1 MTGKKTT
8 IPNRARHRPK
18 AKLENLMNRAKIL
31 GIVRH
36 ILTTIGGGLVVSG
49 KLSEVDFTAAVG
61 AVITLVGVAWS
72 YYSPEKKP

>member
-1 MTGKKTT
+1 MNRKAT

-36 ILTTIGGGLVVSG
+36 LLTTFGGGLVVSG
-49 KLSEVDFTAAVG
+49 KMSEVDFTSAVG
-61 AVITLVGVAWS
+61 AVVILVGAVWS
-72 YYSPEKKP
+72 YFSPEKQP

>member
-18 AKLENLMNRAKIL
+18 AKLENLMNRAQLL

-36 ILTTIGGGLVVSG
+36 ILTTLGGGLILSG
-49 KLSEVDFTAAVG
+49 TLTEIELSDAVG
-61 AVITLVGVAWS
+61 AVITLVGIAWS
-72 YYSPEKKP
+72 VYSKRKKP